1 MRKVEVVGVGATKF
15 GELWE
20 KSFRDGF
27 SEAGLMAI
35 EDAGIRGDE
44 IEALYI
50 GNMSAGK
57 FIEQEHVGALVV
69 DCAGL
74 AELGIPSTRIE
85 AACASGGVAF
95 RQGFLDVAS
104 GLHEIVVVAG
114 VEKMTDVPQEK
125 MEYVL
130 SSAMDQEWEAFLGAT
145 LPSLYAMIARLHMH
159 KYGTKREQLAEVAVK
174 NHRNSSKNPIS
185 QYRKEIDVES
195 VLNSPLVADP
205 LRVLD
210 CSSIADGACAL
221 VLMDSDVA
229 KKYTDTHVLVEASSQ
244 ASTALALHDRDD
256 LLRIDSTVMAARNA
270 YKDAGISPQEID
282 LAEVHDSYTIAEI
295 LAVEDLGF
303 CKKGEGGKFVEEGCT
318 QIGGE
323 IPVNPSGGLKGC
335 GHPLGATGVRQIVEL
350 VLQLRGD
357 AGKRQVKGA
366 EIALAHNLGGTGGT
380 SVVHIVR
387 RK

>member
-221 VLMDSDVA
+221 VLMDSGVA